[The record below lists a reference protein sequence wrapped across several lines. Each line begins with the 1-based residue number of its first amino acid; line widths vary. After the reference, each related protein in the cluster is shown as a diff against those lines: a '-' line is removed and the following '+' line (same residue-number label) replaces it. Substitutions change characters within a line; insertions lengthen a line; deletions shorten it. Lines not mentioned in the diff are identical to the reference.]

1 VVFSEFRRRVKDN
14 RNGKAA
20 PMFIIGGS
28 NKGNFIGN
36 NPTLSD
42 LLQGDLKH
50 KLDFRSL
57 YANLLPDKLNF
68 NLTSIVIKN
77 HMLYDLF

>member
-1 VVFSEFRRRVKDN
+1 MLLLWSFFRRRVKTIET
-14 RNGKAA
+14 GS
-20 PMFIIGGS
+20 MFIIGGS

-68 NLTSIVIKN
+68 NLIYCKKPYVV
-77 HMLYDLF
+77 HLF

>member
-1 VVFSEFRRRVKDN
+1 
-14 RNGKAA
+14 
-20 PMFIIGGS
+20 MFIIGGS

-68 NLTSIVIKN
+68 NLI
-77 HMLYDLF
+77 LL

>member
-1 VVFSEFRRRVKDN
+1 
-14 RNGKAA
+14 
-20 PMFIIGGS
+20 MFIIGGS
-28 NKGNFIGN
+28 NKGNFID

-57 YANLLPDKLNF
+57 YANYYLINF